1 MKVGILFG
9 GRSRER
15 EISFAGGRTVYDN
28 LDKSLFDAVPIFVD
42 SFGNLTL
49 LDWQYVYKGS
59 IRDFYPPANA
69 LPSSPHAFQI
79 YAESL
84 NLPTKEEQTALLQ
97 KIGKPIS
104 PSELPQYIDFAFL
117 TLHGS
122 YGEDG
127 SIQGLLQYLDIPYT
141 ASGILPSAIGMNKVF
156 QKRMMQGGG
165 FAGPKFESINKQKWL
180 KMAKNTSAIQS
191 YFSDL
196 QSQIGMPMVV
206 KAANQGSSIG
216 AMILTENSWEKFAE
230 SMNRAFFMEDMTHR
244 RWTSMNEEEQID
256 FIRNLVDIRSG
267 LGLPLEVKR
276 GSEKQIIHHP
286 EKLLTFLQNHFT
298 SNNSTLELRAFDT
311 EKEVIIEEF
320 LRGKEFSCIVL
331 KGEESELIALPPT
344 EIRTGHNIYD
354 YRSKYLPGMS
364 RKVTPIHLEDAAI
377 EAIRKEC
384 VHLFEF
390 FQFHTY
396 ARIDGFYT
404 DKGEI
409 FLNDPNTTS
418 GMLPSSFFFHQAA
431 EIGLNP
437 SQFLTY
443 IIRSSLQER
452 INDAPNNLQFVD
464 LLPQLD
470 AQIVSLQSQKKSK
483 KKVGIVLGGY
493 SSERHI
499 SVESGR
505 NIYEKLASSEKY
517 APIPIFLTG
526 DVHHYE
532 LYQIPINIL
541 LKDNADDIKDKIDHF
556 KKHPIVESIK
566 LEAKEIVQK
575 YTSGD
580 AVDTPQKISVEALA
594 EKVDTVFIALHGRPG
609 EDGRLQSDLE
619 KYNLPY
625 NGSGV
630 QSSRTTIDK
639 YATGQILKKEG
650 IYVAEQLLL
659 AKQDWE
665 KQPQT
670 AIEHIGNTFKYPLIA
685 KPSDDGCS
693 SAVKKIRNTKQLDAY
708 LQLMFRSEEEF
719 DRLGAVGKILHLQAN
734 EEFPQKRNCLIEE
747 LIEQKDSAHF
757 LEVTG
762 GLLTH
767 LEENGNIRYE
777 MFEPSETLASE
788 DVLSLEE
795 KFLAGHGQNITP
807 ARYDKNP
814 KRRAEIA
821 AQVKADLQRV
831 AEILKVEGYARIDAF
846 VKVLKDG
853 SVQTY
858 IIEVNSLPGMTP
870 ATAIFHQCA
879 LNGYTPYA
887 FIDAILEYGMAK
899 RLGVKTTLYKF

>member
-28 LDKSLFDAVPIFVD
+28 LDKSLFTAVPIFVD
-42 SFGNLTL
+42 SFGNFTL

-59 IRDFYPPANA
+59 VRDFYPPAEF
-69 LPSSPHAFQI
+69 LPSSPNVFQI

-84 NLPTKEEQTALLQ
+84 ELTTKEQQIELLQ
-97 KIGKPIS
+97 KIGKPIAT
-104 PSELPQYIDFAFL
+104 SELPKYIDFAFL
-117 TLHGS
+117 TLHGA

-165 FAGPKFESINKQKWL
+165 FEGPVFWNVKKEKWL
-180 KMAKNTSAIQS
+180 QLAANQEAAKS
-191 YFSDL
+191 YFEE
-196 QSQIGMPMVV
+196 IKAKVGFPMVI

-216 AMILTENSWEKFAE
+216 AMILTENNWQTFAE
-230 SMNRAFFMEDMTHR
+230 NLNRAFFLEDMTHS
-244 RWTSMNEEEQID
+244 RWTAMGKEAQID
-256 FIRNLVDIRSG
+256 FVRNLVDIRSG
-267 LGLPLEVKR
+267 LGLPLQVNIA
-276 GSEKQIIHHP
+276 GEKTNPSTIFHP
-286 EKLLTFLQNHFT
+286 EKLLSFLQNHFNG
-298 SNNSTLELRAFDT
+298 SAATLRLAAYDT

-320 LRGKEFSCIVL
+320 LKGKEFSCIVL
-331 KGEESELIALPPT
+331 KDEKGELLALPPT

-364 RKVTPIHLEDAAI
+364 RKVTPIELEDAAI
-377 EAIRKEC
+377 EAIRSKC
-384 VHLFEF
+384 KRLFDF

-404 DKGEI
+404 EKGEI

-452 INDAPNNLQFVD
+452 MEDIPNNFGFAD

-470 AQIVSLQSQKKSK
+470 AKIVSLQSQKKLK
-483 KKVGIVLGGY
+483 KRVGVVLGGY
-493 SSERHI
+493 STERHI

-517 APIPIFLTG
+517 LPIPIFLTG
-526 DVHHYE
+526 NDEHYE
-532 LYQIPINIL
+532 LYEIPINIL

-556 KKHPIVESIK
+556 KKHPIVEQIK
-566 LEAKEIVQK
+566 EEAGDIIQK
-575 YTSGD
+575 YTSGE
-580 AVDTPQKISVEALA
+580 VVNEPQAISVATLA
-594 EKVDTVFIALHGRPG
+594 EKVDIVFIALHGRPG
-609 EDGRLQSDLE
+609 EDGHLQSDLE

-630 QSSRTTIDK
+630 TSSNRTIDK
-639 YATGQILKKEG
+639 YATNQLLKKHG
-650 IYVAEQLLL
+650 VYVADQLLVRL
-659 AKQDWE
+659 DDWMKNQE
-665 KQPQT
+665 ET
-670 AIEHIGNTFKYPLIA
+670 IDDIGQTFKYPLIA

-693 SAVKKIRNTKQLDAY
+693 SAVKKIRTREELKAY
-708 LQLMFRSEEEF
+708 LQLMFRAEENF
-719 DRLGAVGKILHLQAN
+719 DRLGAVGKVLHLQPN
-734 EEFPQKRNCLIEE
+734 EEFPQKAHCLIEE
-747 LIEQKDSAHF
+747 LIEQKDAVHF

-767 LEENGNIRYE
+767 FEEGKIRYE

-788 DVLSLEE
+788 DILSLEE

-814 KRRAEIA
+814 TRRDEIA
-821 AQVKADLQRV
+821 AKVKADLQKV
-831 AEILKVEGYARIDAF
+831 AEILEVEGYARIDAF
-846 VKVLKDG
+846 VKVLKNG
-853 SVQTY
+853 EVQTY
-858 IIEVNSLPGMTP
+858 VIEVNSLPGMTP

-887 FIDAILEYGMAK
+887 FIDAILEYGFVK
-899 RLGVKTTLYKF
+899 RSVEVLEC

>member
-1 MKVGILFG
+1 M
-9 GRSRER
+9 
-15 EISFAGGRTVYDN
+15 YDN
-28 LDKSLFDAVPIFVD
+28 LDKSLFEAVPIFVD
-42 SFGNLTL
+42 SFGNFTL

-59 IRDFYPPANA
+59 VRDFYPPAEF
-69 LPSSPHAFQI
+69 LPPSPHSFQI

-84 NLPTKEEQTALLQ
+84 ELDTKEKQLQLLE
-97 KIGKPIS
+97 KIGKPIAAE
-104 PSELPQYIDFAFL
+104 ELSNLIDFAFL
-117 TLHGS
+117 TLHGA

-165 FAGPKFESINKQKWL
+165 FEVPAFWCVKKTRWLQMAANEEKIAAYFEEIKETVGL
-180 KMAKNTSAIQS
+180 
-191 YFSDL
+191 
-196 QSQIGMPMVV
+196 PMVI

-216 AMILTENSWEKFAE
+216 AVILTENKSQAFAE
-230 SMNRAFFMEDMTHR
+230 SLNRAFFMEEMSQD
-244 RWTSMNEEEQID
+244 RWTSMDAEAQVEYV
-256 FIRNLVDIRSG
+256 RNLVDIRSG
-267 LGLPLEVKR
+267 LGLPLQVKIAGEEVAALTVF
-276 GSEKQIIHHP
+276 HP
-286 EKLLTFLQNHFT
+286 EKLLSLLQNHF
-298 SNNSTLELRAFDT
+298 NDSTTTLQLLAFDT

-320 LRGKEFSCIVL
+320 LKGKEFSCIVL
-331 KGEESELIALPPT
+331 KDEKGDLLALPPT
-344 EIRTGHNIYD
+344 EIRTNQNIYD

-364 RKVTPIHLEDAAI
+364 RKVTPIQLEDAAI
-377 EAIRKEC
+377 EAIRQKC
-384 VHLFEF
+384 VELFDF
-390 FQFHTY
+390 FEFHTY

-404 DKGEI
+404 ESGEI

-452 INDAPNNLQFVD
+452 MADVPNNFQFAK

-470 AQIVSLQSQKKSK
+470 AQIDSLQSQKKTK
-483 KKVGIVLGGY
+483 KRVGIVLGGY
-493 SSERHI
+493 STERHI

-517 APIPIFLTG
+517 LPIPIFLTG
-526 DVHHYE
+526 DEDDYQLYE
-532 LYQIPINIL
+532 IPINIL

-556 KKHPIVESIK
+556 KKHPIVEKIK
-566 LEAKEIVQK
+566 MEASDIIQK

-580 AVDTPQKISVEALA
+580 VVDKPQQISVAELA
-594 EKVDTVFIALHGRPG
+594 EKVDIVFIALHGRPG
-609 EDGRLQSDLE
+609 EDGRLQVDLE
-619 KYNLPY
+619 KHNLPY
-625 NGSGV
+625 NGSGIE
-630 QSSRTTIDK
+630 SSSLTIDK
-639 YATGQILKKEG
+639 YATNQLLKQHG
-650 IYVAEQLLL
+650 IHVAEQLLVREDTW
-659 AKQDWE
+659 KNEQEGIIDYIS
-665 KQPQT
+665 K
-670 AIEHIGNTFKYPLIA
+670 TFNFPLIA

-693 SAVKKIRNTKQLDAY
+693 SAVKKIRNETELQAY
-708 LQLMFRSEEEF
+708 LGLMFRAEIDF
-719 DRLGAVGKILHLQAN
+719 DRSGKAGKTLHLQPN
-734 EEFPQKRNCLIEE
+734 EEFPKKAHCLIEE
-747 LIEQKDSAHF
+747 LIEQKDAAHF

-767 LEENGNIRYE
+767 RQDIGTIRYE

-788 DVLSLEE
+788 DILSLEE

-814 KRRAEIA
+814 IRRNEIA
-821 AQVKADLQRV
+821 AQVKADLKRV

-846 VKVLKDG
+846 VKIMENGEVE
-853 SVQTY
+853 TY
-858 IIEVNSLPGMTP
+858 VIEVNSLPGMTP

-887 FIDAILEYGMAK
+887 FIDAILEYGFG
-899 RLGVKTTLYKF
+899 RV

>member
-28 LDKSLFDAVPIFVD
+28 LDKSLFEAIPIFVD
-42 SFGNLTL
+42 SFGNFTL

-59 IRDFYPPANA
+59 IRDFYPPAQF
-69 LPSSPHAFQI
+69 LPPSPHSFQI

-84 NLPTKEEQTALLQ
+84 ELKTKEQQTELLQ
-97 KIGKPIS
+97 KIGKPI
-104 PSELPQYIDFAFL
+104 PAEELPNLIDFAFL
-117 TLHGS
+117 TLHGA

-156 QKRMMQGGG
+156 QKKMMKGGG
-165 FAGPKFESINKQKWL
+165 FEGPEFWSVKKEKWLEIAAIEENISAYFESVKQKVGL
-180 KMAKNTSAIQS
+180 
-191 YFSDL
+191 
-196 QSQIGMPMVV
+196 PMVV

-216 AMILTENSWEKFAE
+216 AMILTENNWQKFAE
-230 SMNRAFFMEDMTHR
+230 SMNRAFFMEKMTHA
-244 RWTSMNEEEQID
+244 RWTSMSEESQIE
-256 FIRNLVDIRSG
+256 FVRNVVDIRSG
-267 LGLPLEVKR
+267 LGLPLKVIVEGESGKT
-276 GSEKQIIHHP
+276 GTIFHP
-286 EKLLTFLQNHFT
+286 EKLLSFLQSHFNQHT
-298 SNNSTLELRAFDT
+298 SSLQLVAFDT

-320 LRGKEFSCIVL
+320 LQGKEFSCIVL
-331 KGEESELIALPPT
+331 KDEKGELLALPPT

-377 EAIRKEC
+377 EAIRQRC
-384 VHLFEF
+384 VELFEF
-390 FQFHTY
+390 FSFHTY

-452 INDAPNNLQFVD
+452 STDVPNNFPFAQI
-464 LLPQLD
+464 LPQLD
-470 AQIVSLQSQKKSK
+470 EKIASLQLQKKTK
-483 KKVGIVLGGY
+483 KRVGIVLGGY
-493 SSERHI
+493 STERHI

-517 APIPIFLTG
+517 LPIPIFLTG
-526 DVHHYE
+526 NDEHYE

-556 KKHPIVESIK
+556 KKHPIVEKIK
-566 LEAKEIVQK
+566 TEASDIIQK
-575 YTSGD
+575 YTSGEI
-580 AVDTPQKISVEALA
+580 VDEPQQISVAELA
-594 EKVDTVFIALHGRPG
+594 EKVDIVFIALHGRPG
-609 EDGRLQSDLE
+609 EDGRLQADLE

-630 QSSRTTIDK
+630 ESSSRTIDK
-639 YATGQILKKEG
+639 YATNQLLKEYG
-650 IYVAEQLLL
+650 IHVAEQLLVSRDTWENDSQGIIDYI
-659 AKQDWE
+659 AK
-665 KQPQT
+665 
-670 AIEHIGNTFKYPLIA
+670 TFKFPLIA

-693 SAVKKIRNTKQLDAY
+693 SAVKKIRSAEELQAY
-708 LQLMFRSEEEF
+708 LELMFRNQINF
-719 DRLGAVGKILHLQAN
+719 DRRGAAGKTLHLQPN
-734 EEFPQKRNCLIEE
+734 EEFPKKDYCLIEE
-747 LIEQKDSAHF
+747 LIEQKDAAHF

-767 LEENGNIRYE
+767 RQDIGTIRYE

-788 DVLSLEE
+788 DILSLEE

-807 ARYDKNP
+807 ARYDKDP
-814 KRRAEIA
+814 KRRDEIA
-821 AQVKADLQRV
+821 AKVKADLKQV

-846 VKVLKDG
+846 VKILESG
-853 SVQTY
+853 EVQTY
-858 IIEVNSLPGMTP
+858 VIEVNSLPGMTP

-887 FIDAILEYGMAK
+887 FIDAILEYGVG
-899 RLGVKTTLYKF
+899 RV